1 MYIQFKEAIH
11 TCCSCTHDVTL
22 VIKFHQ
28 TNFHFSF
35 FLSFFFQ
42 HADCNH
48 FLSEKTVD
56 LFLHGGLEVNAG
68 QSPDSPTQRTCK
80 PTVPVKSREEVAK
93 VKQFV

>member
-11 TCCSCTHDVTL
+11 SRCTCTHDVPL
-22 VIKFHQ
+22 VINFDQ
-28 TNFHFSF
+28 TFFHFLF
-35 FLSFFFQ
+35 FLSFFFK
-42 HADCNH
+42 HADCNN

-56 LFLHGGLEVNAG
+56 LFLHGGLEVNTG